1 MKLNLIPQSPHQ
13 AERIIMSGVG
23 AVLLMAA
30 IDQTQRSSQSDF
42 ALELVSFAVLILI
55 IALIEYIASVS

>member
-1 MKLNLIPQSPHQ
+1 
-13 AERIIMSGVG
+13 MSGVG

-30 IDQTQRSSQSDF
+30 IDQAQRSSRSDF

>member
-13 AERIIMSGVG
+13 AERIIVSGVG

-42 ALELVSFAVLILI
+42 ALELVSFAVFVLI
-55 IALIEYIASVS
+55 IA

>member
-1 MKLNLIPQSPHQ
+1 
-13 AERIIMSGVG
+13 MSGVG

-42 ALELVSFAVLILI
+42 ASELVSFAVLILI